1 MLTIL
6 KVLFRICLIA
16 TGLFSIG
23 IGGLCVM
30 IGSGVNDGVWIVLLG
45 LLGVV
50 GGGFGVWWVFRS
62 WRKSDAGDASSG
74 GESQS

>member
-16 TGLFSIG
+16 VGLLAIG
-23 IGGLCVM
+23 AGGLCVM
-30 IGSGVNDGVWIVLLG
+30 FGSASRDGVWIALIG

-50 GGGFGVWWVFRS
+50 GGGFTVWWVFNS
-62 WRKSDAGDASSG
+62 WRKPNAGDASSG
-74 GESQS
+74 GEQQS

>member
-45 LLGVV
+45 LLGVL
-50 GGGFGVWWVFRS
+50 GGGFTVWWVFRS
-62 WRKSDAGDASSG
+62 WRKSDAGDASSS

>member
-16 TGLFSIG
+16 TGLFAIG
-23 IGGLCVM
+23 TGGLCVM
-30 IGSGVNDGVWIVLLG
+30 FGSASRDGVWIALLG
-45 LLGVV
+45 LLGVA
-50 GGGFGVWWVFRS
+50 GGGFTVWWVFRS
-62 WRKSDAGDASSG
+62 WRKSDAADSSG